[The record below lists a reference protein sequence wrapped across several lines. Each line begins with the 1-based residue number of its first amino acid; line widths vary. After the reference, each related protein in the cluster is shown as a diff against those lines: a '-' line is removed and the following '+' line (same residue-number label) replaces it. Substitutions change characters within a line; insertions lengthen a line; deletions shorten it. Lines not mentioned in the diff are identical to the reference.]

1 MRRFRDR
8 GRPSPVMGWWRR
20 RPEVFRDAV
29 GAVPLVLTFLFAQQ
43 IYGAGG
49 PWSRAVAIVAVMWG
63 ALAVR
68 RRWPTLTFAA
78 ALLTVVLAMT
88 GLEFL
93 AVAGYTLV
101 AYRPRIPATFVVAV
115 SAVMT
120 TAGFLRWWPALVPE
134 VIAGDLILI
143 LGVSIVPAVLGKA
156 IRRWRRVTSE
166 LEARNAELLAL
177 REEAAVHAVQRERFR
192 IARELHDVVAHH
204 VSAMTIRAGAGHHVA
219 SRDPQA
225 AVDAL
230 HYVADEGA
238 DALAA
243 MGSLVGTLRGESGT
257 GGIQDTSPQPGVG
270 DIPALVD
277 TFRGTGLAVHTE
289 IHPAPEQLAPGTGL
303 TVFRIVQEGLTN
315 VLRHGAAE
323 RAWVRVWFD
332 GQELRIQVD
341 DDGRGL
347 PPIPGRSGHGLIGVS
362 ERVALHGGTSEL
374 VPSPHGGCRL
384 RATLQLPGTH
394 APSSVVARPTVAS
407 S

>member
-1 MRRFRDR
+1 
-8 GRPSPVMGWWRR
+8 MGWWRR

-29 GAVPLVLTFLFAQQ
+29 GAVPLVLTFLLAQQ

-49 PWSRAVAIVAVMWG
+49 PWSRAVTIVAVMWG

-68 RRWPTLTFAA
+68 RRWPILTFAA

-101 AYRPRIPATFVVAV
+101 AYRPRIPATFVVVV
-115 SAVMT
+115 SAATT
-120 TAGFLRWWPALVPE
+120 TAGFLRWWPSLEPA

-143 LGVSIVPAVLGKA
+143 LGVSILPAVLGKA
-156 IRRWRRVTSE
+156 IRRSRRVTAE
-166 LEARNAELLAL
+166 LQTRNAELVAL
-177 REEAAVHAVQRERFR
+177 REEAAEHAVQRERFR
-192 IARELHDVVAHH
+192 IARDLHDVVAHH
-204 VSAMTIRAGAGHHVA
+204 VSAMTVRAGAGHHVA

-230 HYVADEGA
+230 DYVAHEGA

-243 MGSLVGTLRGESGT
+243 MGSLVGTLRGETGT
-257 GGIQDTSPQPGVG
+257 EGIGDTSPQPGLG

-277 TFRGTGLAVHTE
+277 TFRGTGLAVHTD
-289 IHPAPEQLAPGTGL
+289 IHAPPGPLAPGFEL
-303 TVFRIVQEGLTN
+303 AVFRVMQEALTN
-315 VLRHGAAE
+315 VLRHSGAE
-323 RAWVRVWFD
+323 GAWVRVWSD
-332 GQELRIQVD
+332 AEELRIQVD

-347 PPIPGRSGHGLIGVS
+347 PAIPGRAGHGLIGVS

-374 VPSPHGGCRL
+374 RPSPHGGCRL
-384 RATLQLPGTH
+384 QAMLHLPDFRAAAADPTR
-394 APSSVVARPTVAS
+394 PSERST
-407 S
+407 